1 MVSDEPYHDGTSPHS
16 RYETDEPERAP
27 VELLPTVTTS
37 WLVHVAAD
45 HKAAYLVS
53 LPRRIVTV
61 WRPQAHPDHWHVV
74 VAGIPQGGTYYASTA
89 WLALSIARR
98 ELGFDVPPFCEEC
111 LETEGWGA

>member
-27 VELLPTVTTS
+27 VELLPTFTTS
-37 WLVHVAAD
+37 WLHELDGTARCERW
-45 HKAAYLVS
+45 HW
-53 LPRRIVTV
+53 RRIVTV